1 MKSFS
6 RLDNLRQHC
15 QTVHSDSPEQNE
27 EMLHRLTE
35 LHSSLAASAAK
46 NQQAYARVVRRPTAS
61 TNEEPESLLTS
72 SLNRDNVSRRGR
84 TQTDPLPR
92 IRRDSLPKATRSR
105 SDVFSSAYSSADK
118 YNTRTSAPLTT
129 SPVLQGTSRPISW
142 NMNDIWTLPGN
153 YQNST
158 PVQKFESPEIS
169 PLDKPSDRPKTTLPN
184 PQTLMATRPARQ
196 MASDMRYSWNS
207 RGDGL
212 PCSSSC
218 DLNNAAIQS
227 PVVRP
232 VDHLENTDMTRS
244 SRISLHLPPPSVS
257 PCPLPPLVA
266 LDRLRQDSDAQ
277 DHLAR
282 SGHEGRPRGKYSSA
296 SFSYSPSGGEMEPKS
311 QPFFQ
316 RWSVAGFEM
325 HPHYRAGSA
334 VRMCSSRTFPGW
346 SSSAPAFQSPQL
358 DHYRLL
364 DTSRKRKA
372 NDDS

>member
-15 QTVHSDSPEQNE
+15 QTVHSESPEQNE
-27 EMLHRLTE
+27 EMLRRLTA

-61 TNEEPESLLTS
+61 THEEPESLLDS
-72 SLNRDNVSRRGR
+72 SLNHDNVSRRGR

-92 IRRDSLPKATRSR
+92 LRRDSLPKATRSR
-105 SDVFSSAYSSADK
+105 SDVFSTAYPSADK
-118 YNTRTSAPLTT
+118 YNARVSAPLST

-142 NMNDIWTLPGN
+142 NMNSFRAIPEN
-153 YQNST
+153 YQSGT
-158 PVQKFESPEIS
+158 PVQHFESPEIS
-169 PLDKPSDRPKTTLPN
+169 PLDKPSDRPKTALPN
-184 PQTLMATRPARQ
+184 PQAHMAVRPARQ
-196 MASDMRYSWNS
+196 MVPDMRHSWSS

-212 PCSSSC
+212 PCSSPY
-218 DLNNAAIQS
+218 DLNSAAAPP
-227 PVVRP
+227 PVVSP
-232 VDHLENTDMTRS
+232 ADYLENTDMMRS
-244 SRISLHLPPPSVS
+244 SCMSLRPPLPSVS

-266 LDRLRQDSDAQ
+266 LDRLRQDSDVQ

-282 SGHEGRPRGKYSSA
+282 SGREGSSGGKFSSA
-296 SFSYSPSGGEMEPKS
+296 SISYSPYHGEMEPKLP
-311 QPFFQ
+311 PFFQ

-325 HPHYRAGSA
+325 YPHYRAGSA
-334 VRMCSSRTFPGW
+334 ARMSTSRTYPGW
-346 SSSAPAFQSPQL
+346 SSSAPTCQSP
-358 DHYRLL
+358 HTEYYRLL